1 MTSRV
6 VVLRK
11 PQGKVALETGFLYTE
26 ADVRAIAARS
36 AEPDWLLERR
46 LLAWRTFVAPPM
58 PTIHDEAWRRTDI
71 NDLPARMMALRPA
84 DDLAVDGELLQPLVG
99 EGKGAMVVIRP
110 GLPTQTA
117 SHAEL
122 KAKGVAFL
130 DWKTAVAEQGELL
143 RRVMSTVV
151 PPSEGKFAALATA
164 LAHDGVVVVIPSGVE
179 LEAPLHSI
187 FWSPGTHAGFF
198 SRVLVVLGERAS
210 CTFVHETAS
219 PTEANGAALHA
230 GIVELSLAPD
240 SRLTFVELQNW
251 GQHVWNFTH
260 ERAKVERD
268 AKLNWIFGA
277 VGSHLTKNFTELT
290 LEGRGAE

>member
-46 LLAWRTFVAPPM
+46 LLAWRTFVATPM

-71 NDLPARMMALRPA
+71 HDLPARMMALRPA
-84 DDLAVDGELLQPLVG
+84 DDLAVE
-99 EGKGAMVVIRP
+99 
-110 GLPTQTA
+110 
-117 SHAEL
+117 
-122 KAKGVAFL
+122 
-130 DWKTAVAEQGELL
+130 GELL

-251 GQHVWNFTH
+251 GQYVWNFTH

-290 LEGRGAE
+290 